1 MSDTIKILFLAA
13 NPAEMDPLQ
22 LGRESRAID
31 LALRTTSFRDRFVLE
46 DHWAV
51 QPRDLQ
57 ELLLR
62 HEPQIVHFSGHG
74 LESNSILLVDESG
87 QAYPVSAQVLGELF
101 GHFAESVRCV
111 VLNACYS
118 DEQARQIARHVD
130 CVIGIADLLADEDAI
145 AFSAAFYRSLGY
157 GKSVQTA
164 LELARNEVALGN
176 RPYAFQPELIA
187 LRADPTG
194 LVLVRPVAE
203 AAASPHTP
211 SGPPPAPTP
220 AVDESHPA
228 LGEMA
233 AGAPRLMWLLV
244 GLLAVGLLALVGLPL
259 LMGS

>member
-74 LESNSILLVDESG
+74 LESNSILLVDDSG
-87 QAYPVSAQVLGELF
+87 QAYPVSAEVLGELF

-118 DEQARQIARHVD
+118 DEQARQMARHVD

-157 GKSVQTA
+157 GKSVRTA

-187 LRADPTG
+187 LRADPDS
-194 LVLVRPVAE
+194 LVLVRPVTD
-203 AAASPHTP
+203 AASSPDAP
-211 SGPPPAPTP
+211 SSPPPAPAV

-233 AGAPRLMWLLV
+233 AGAPRMMWLLV
-244 GLLAVGLLALVGLPL
+244 GLLAAGLLALVGLPL
-259 LMGS
+259 LLGS

>member
-1 MSDTIKILFLAA
+1 MSETIKILFLAA

-31 LALRTTSFRDRFVLE
+31 LALRATSFRDRFSLE

-51 QPRDLQ
+51 QPGDLQ

-74 LESNSILLVDESG
+74 VESNSILLVDDNG
-87 QAYPVSAQVLGELF
+87 QAYPVGAALLGELF

-118 DEQARQIARHVD
+118 DEQARQIAQHID

-157 GKSVQTA
+157 GKSMQIA
-164 LELARNEVALGN
+164 LDLARNEVALGN
-176 RPYAFQPELIA
+176 RPVTFLPDMIA
-187 LRADPTG
+187 LRTDPAS
-194 LVLVRPVAE
+194 LVLVQPVADALLGE
-203 AAASPHTP
+203 GMS
-211 SGPPPAPTP
+211 PAPQP
-220 AVDESHPA
+220 VPLADIDEGHPA
-228 LGEMA
+228 LEKMA
-233 AGAPRLMWLLV
+233 AGTPRLMWLII
-244 GLLAVGLLALVGLPL
+244 GLLGLGLLGLVSLPL
-259 LMGS
+259 LLGP